1 MMTKHRSTSG
11 NAPSAGFSLSWSA
24 SGPLV
29 AAIAVGLGCP
39 AKEALHHITI
49 FELVVHRTAM
59 VGAWLL
65 QELVEVVVS
74 QRVLILALGRR
85 DLAGG
90 GRSAILLVLPVVVA
104 RGRPVAVMSL
114 CLCRVLVALEDGIDR
129 LLAGG
134 VLGGDLQELM
144 RGARFLAP

>member
-1 MMTKHRSTSG
+1 
-11 NAPSAGFSLSWSA
+11 
-24 SGPLV
+24 
-29 AAIAVGLGCP
+29 
-39 AKEALHHITI
+39 
-49 FELVVHRTAM
+49 M

-74 QRVLILALGRR
+74 RRVLILALGRR

-90 GRSAILLVLPVVVA
+90 GRSTILLVLPVVVA

-114 CLCRVLVALEDGIDR
+114 CLCRVLVALEDGPDR

-134 VLGGDLQELM
+134 MVGGDLQELV
-144 RGARFLAP
+144 RGARLLAP